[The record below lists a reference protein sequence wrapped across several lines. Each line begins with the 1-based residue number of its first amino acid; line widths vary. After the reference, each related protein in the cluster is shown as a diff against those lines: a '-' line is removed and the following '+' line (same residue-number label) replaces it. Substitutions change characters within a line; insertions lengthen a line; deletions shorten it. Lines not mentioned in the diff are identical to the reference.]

1 MTRLQVIGNY
11 HQPAGYCN
19 TPKAFGDNDEKKI
32 FNHKNKVRAAT
43 VTGSIAASALF
54 LAALERLNNPKN
66 FKFKNLFKQNF
77 KNPFKVMGLAT
88 VTMLGGLTGGLI
100 TDHKSKRKAKLK
112 EAMHQFIGNILVP
125 ISIVGAAVTVIEK
138 QNYPRKKELILSGIA
153 SIAGVVAG
161 VITGNSAA
169 GKINEKIFKKYK
181 QSYIYTERTLEDFSI
196 HIDDIM
202 TLMALTSNGEKI
214 QSFIGKA
221 LPAIFLLCGYEAGTS
236 KLHDDI
242 KD

>member
-138 QNYPRKKELILSGIA
+138 QKYPAKKELILSGIA
-153 SIAGVVAG
+153 SVAGVVAG
-161 VITGNSAA
+161 VITGNYAA
-169 GKINEKIFKKYK
+169 GKINEKIFKENDKRHIGPK
-181 QSYIYTERTLEDFSI
+181 DFSI